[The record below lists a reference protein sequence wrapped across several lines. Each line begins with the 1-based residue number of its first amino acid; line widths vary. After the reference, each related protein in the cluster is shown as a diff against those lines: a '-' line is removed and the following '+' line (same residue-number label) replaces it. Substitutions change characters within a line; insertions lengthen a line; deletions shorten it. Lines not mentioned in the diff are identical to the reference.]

1 MLKNFRP
8 RQLLIIDV
16 FSYTAA
22 FVAGMLLRY
31 GELLTGWHR
40 QLYSMIYVFLLFALL
55 VQYLVSRRAG
65 GQKSFA
71 DLDPVQCVTGAV
83 KNGIVIFLLLILLLF
98 ATRSSHDISRLFL
111 GYLFV
116 AAVPLDV
123 AMRLVL
129 RGRIRRELKNAA
141 EKPVRRIALVTTP
154 ERHALVKEHL
164 EKSLSPSEEIRQ
176 VIEVPGD
183 GSLASFQKTDQ
194 RTVPWHLPDRE
205 CTDVLLYL
213 PDYPPEELER
223 VRQGFAR
230 TGCVIS
236 VALTLPGTDIPP
248 KLVRQLGD
256 LAVAEFVPLTDRCP
270 VLGVNYV
277 LSNVEAAVT
286 YVRTHLDMLR
296 GGYLCFSNVHT
307 TVMAHDNEEYRA
319 VQNGAELTFP
329 DGAPVAKAQRM
340 KGFSGAERVAGPDFM
355 GRMFRDTMDG
365 RVGHYF
371 YGSTQETLDR
381 LRESLEKNYPGI
393 RICGMYSPPFR
404 PTTPEEDAEDMKR
417 INESGA
423 DIVWI
428 GLGAPKQE
436 NWMAAHKEKLTGVMA
451 GVGAGFN
458 FYAGTVKRAPVW
470 VQRIGLE
477 WFYRLCQEPKKLF
490 KRYVTTNL
498 RFLWLLAGE
507 MTKRSK
513 N

>member
-1 MLKNFRP
+1 
-8 RQLLIIDV
+8 
-16 FSYTAA
+16 
-22 FVAGMLLRY
+22 
-31 GELLTGWHR
+31 
-40 QLYSMIYVFLLFALL
+40 
-55 VQYLVSRRAG
+55 
-65 GQKSFA
+65 
-71 DLDPVQCVTGAV
+71 
-83 KNGIVIFLLLILLLF
+83 
-98 ATRSSHDISRLFL
+98 
-111 GYLFV
+111 
-116 AAVPLDV
+116 
-123 AMRLVL
+123 
-129 RGRIRRELKNAA
+129 
-141 EKPVRRIALVTTP
+141 
-154 ERHALVKEHL
+154 
-164 EKSLSPSEEIRQ
+164 
-176 VIEVPGD
+176 
-183 GSLASFQKTDQ
+183 
-194 RTVPWHLPDRE
+194 
-205 CTDVLLYL
+205 
-213 PDYPPEELER
+213 
-223 VRQGFAR
+223 
-230 TGCVIS
+230 
-236 VALTLPGTDIPP
+236 
-248 KLVRQLGD
+248 
-256 LAVAEFVPLTDRCP
+256 
-270 VLGVNYV
+270 
-277 LSNVEAAVT
+277 
-286 YVRTHLDMLR
+286 MLR

-319 VQNGAELTFP
+319 VQNGAALTFP

-340 KGFSGAERVAGPDFM
+340 KGFAGAERVAGPDFM